1 MTCVELSSLFVDR
14 VCVCVCL
21 NSNIYG
27 YIFFAFKG
35 IISLEEKTQASLHA
49 VVMDLL

>member
-1 MTCVELSSLFVDR
+1 MTCVELSSLFVD
-14 VCVCVCL
+14 CVCVCL
-21 NSNIYG
+21 NINIYG

>member
-14 VCVCVCL
+14 VCVCL
-21 NSNIYG
+21 NINIYG